1 MFIKDYRLR
10 RFSLLFFIILAVAY
24 IYYPMLSFQYVW
36 DDKLLILTDARMQ
49 SGDLTWGV
57 ISRPVL
63 EKTTYFRPLVFLTY
77 FYEVRFFGLNP
88 GIAHLNNLIIFL
100 LNVCLAYFLSGEIF
114 KRLKIVN
121 LDWMVVLLYA
131 FHPVLVESNAWLAGR
146 FDLMV
151 TTFMFLSL
159 YLYLKMDASIKR
171 DFFLALSLLL
181 GLLSKEMAITVP
193 LLIIALYLIS
203 NPGVGLLEAV
213 INFAK
218 NNKRLIFLY
227 VCVIVFYFSLRYASV
242 GGVYHFKEASEASQ
256 NYGFFYPVYTLAF
269 YLHQILIPFFDINPQ
284 HNAALELEKGY
295 QNYITYFFVVSYLV
309 GLALGALRNR
319 PWAWVG
325 LMGLISLSPV
335 LNIIPMTIGGNIG
348 HERFLAA
355 PLLFFLVFV
364 IYVFNVA
371 VGWLGGRILLKMT
384 LAILGGSFVIGSIFT
399 TSSVIPIWRTNYTLW
414 AWMYQKTPAIDYVS
428 TAYFLA
434 LLEEKRFE
442 EFEREYEKILKNTD
456 NITPTQMVFYS
467 TYLLEQRSP
476 LATKSIETA
485 IDLVKKKSNEKKNN
499 VLGSINAASGVLY
512 FLYVDKALALATIDG
527 DVKSALEA
535 SLTADAWKSADSPPN
550 YEALWHRLA
559 YFYTLDDLENARK
572 LYLEIRNFSSI
583 GGKNLMHSYFDVV
596 YRQCLR
602 HHKEDDIF
610 CQEKA
615 RNSITHIYP

>member
-1 MFIKDYRLR
+1 
-10 RFSLLFFIILAVAY
+10 
-24 IYYPMLSFQYVW
+24 
-36 DDKLLILTDARMQ
+36 MQ
-49 SGDLTWGV
+49 SGDLTWGA

-77 FYEVRFFGLNP
+77 FYEVKFFGLNP
-88 GIAHLNNLIIFL
+88 GSAHLNNLIIFL

-114 KRLKIVN
+114 KRLGIVN

-193 LLIIALYLIS
+193 LLIVILYLIS
-203 NPGVGLLEAV
+203 NPGFGLWEAV

-218 NNKRLIFLY
+218 NNKRLICFY
-227 VCVIVFYFSLRYASV
+227 ACVIIFYFSLRYASV

-256 NYGFFYPVYTLAF
+256 GYGLFYPVYTLAF
-269 YLHQILIPFFDINPQ
+269 YLHQMLIPFFDINPQ
-284 HNAALELEKGY
+284 HNATLELEKGY
-295 QNYITYFFVVSYLV
+295 QNYFTYFFVGFYLIV
-309 GLALGALRNR
+309 LALGALKNR
-319 PWAWVG
+319 SWAWVG
-325 LMGLISLSPV
+325 LLGMISLSPV

-355 PLLFFLVFV
+355 PLLFFLIFIVCAFSV
-364 IYVFNVA
+364 VVRLLA
-371 VGWLGGRILLKMT
+371 GKILLKVALT
-384 LAILGGSFVIGSIFT
+384 ILGGSFVIGSIFT

-434 LLEEKRFE
+434 LLEDKRFE
-442 EFEREYEKILKNTD
+442 EFEREYEKILEDKD
-456 NITPTQMVFYS
+456 NITPAQMVFYS

-476 LATKSIETA
+476 LAAKSIETA
-485 IDLVKKKSNEKKNN
+485 IDLVKKKLNEKKNN
-499 VLGSINAASGVLY
+499 VLGSINAASGMLY
-512 FLYVDKALALATIDG
+512 FLYIDKALALATIDG

-535 SLTADAWKSADSPPN
+535 SLTADAWKSADSSPN

-559 YFYTLDDLENARK
+559 YFYALDDLENARK
-572 LYLEIRNFSSI
+572 LYLEIKNFSNV

-596 YRQCLR
+596 YRHCLR

-615 RNSITHIYP
+615 RNSINHFYP